1 MCLRPAS
8 PILLQAKENAFILL
22 PQRALLNTLTSLS
35 VTPQFT
41 IRKSVKGDLLIK
53 SAMKMPL
60 HSVCLH
66 SAAEVVLAY
75 YVSVMVQLLLANHNQ
90 DETDLHS
97 HEVFLV
103 SSVRQYNLVQYSHT

>member
-41 IRKSVKGDLLIK
+41 IRKSVKGDLLITSAIKDAPSLCISTQCSRSCFGVLCFSDGTIVVSK
-53 SAMKMPL
+53 S
-60 HSVCLH
+60 
-66 SAAEVVLAY
+66 
-75 YVSVMVQLLLANHNQ
+75 QLG
-90 DETDLHS
+90 
-97 HEVFLV
+97 
-103 SSVRQYNLVQYSHT
+103 